1 MEKDNMKKIITLLI
15 TLVTFLGLTGVAMA
29 TTGGHFSRTG
39 VTVDISTT
47 GYPIMNTVD
56 AEFTYNGETKT
67 ATGTPNP
74 NGPVTDAWDAGPV
87 TMKDGTKFKIKNGK
101 VYKKS
106 PGDRTWMYMYQKK
119 STSGESSNPMI
130 V

>member
-1 MEKDNMKKIITLLI
+1 MKKIITLL
-15 TLVTFLGLTGVAMA
+15 VTFVAIFGLSGLAMA
-29 TTGGHFSRTG
+29 TTGGHYSRDG

-47 GYPIMNTVD
+47 GHPIMNTVD
-56 AEFTYNGETKT
+56 ADFTHDGETKT

-74 NGPVTDAWDAGPV
+74 NGPVSDAWDVGPV
-87 TMKDGTKFKIKNGK
+87 TMKDGTKFKIQNGK

-106 PGDRTWMYMYQKK
+106 PGDSKWKFMYAKK
-119 STSGESSNPMI
+119 SKTGESIQSST